1 MVVQEDRFSTYVDL
15 IKEWAKEYL
24 NVDIPEPNN

>member
-1 MVVQEDRFSTYVDL
+1 MDKVEFSTYVDL

-24 NVDIPEPNN
+24 NVDIPEPHN